1 MNAASTVVTQMSSG
15 RLILLKLE
23 FSVLT
28 LFREREVNGKQA
40 EAWDNPH
47 TVQEMNRNQSW
58 RSYGGEE
65 IQALGH
71 LANV

>member
-28 LFREREVNGKQA
+28 LFREREVNGK
-40 EAWDNPH
+40 
-47 TVQEMNRNQSW
+47 
-58 RSYGGEE
+58 
-65 IQALGH
+65 
-71 LANV
+71 